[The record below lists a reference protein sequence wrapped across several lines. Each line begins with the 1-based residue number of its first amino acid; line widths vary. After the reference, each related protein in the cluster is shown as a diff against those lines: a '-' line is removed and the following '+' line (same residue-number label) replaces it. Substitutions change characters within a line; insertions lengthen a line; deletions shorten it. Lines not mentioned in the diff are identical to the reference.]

1 MEYEAP
7 DLSHMSIAD
16 LLYMAREC
24 MESGEPSDL
33 EFARACKDELAR
45 RKPEGTTQGLS
56 HEQSELR

>member
-1 MEYEAP
+1 MADNAP

-33 EFARACKDELAR
+33 EFARTCKDEIAR
-45 RKPEGTTQGLS
+45 RKPQESGGAA
-56 HEQSELR
+56 

>member
-7 DLSHMSIAD
+7 GLSHMSIAD
-16 LLYMAREC
+16 LLYMARVC

-45 RKPEGTTQGLS
+45 RKPEGTTPTTKD
-56 HEQSELR
+56 